1 MNAKQANQVS
11 IKSYL
16 ESMGISPEK
25 SYKSYS
31 LYKSPY
37 REDTRASMKVSH
49 SENLWIDYGDD
60 NKGGT
65 LIDLMLIMHP
75 GKNISEAIK
84 EIERSSNH
92 SFSFHQQKSLLLK
105 QSENSENKKESKIII
120 RKILDLGN
128 NTATTDYLNSR
139 GIRVRTA
146 KSYCKEVYFTVGN
159 KQYFGIGNHNEK
171 GWSIRNK
178 YWKGCTAQ
186 GYSYFKRGYQKLSV
200 FEGIFDLLSY
210 LELNNHKACQEDFIV
225 LNSLIN
231 VRRAIFILGNYKE
244 VCLFLDHDRAGRKVT
259 SQLTLS
265 LPNCRDASNFYN
277 SHKDLNDYYLK
288 KNKDKEIRSAHTPRV
303 NEASHVLVRPKRLL
317 R

>member
-11 IKSYL
+11 IMSYL
-16 ESMGISPEK
+16 KSKGISPTK

-37 REDTRASMKVSH
+37 REDTRPSMKVSH
-49 SENLWIDYGDD
+49 TENLWIDYGDD

-65 LIDLMLIMHP
+65 LIDLVLIMHP
-75 GKNISEAIK
+75 GKNIADAIK
-84 EIERSSNH
+84 EIERSTNH
-92 SFSFHQQKSLLLK
+92 SFSFHQQKSDILDLK
-105 QSENSENKKESKIII
+105 ENLKKEADPKIKIH
-120 RKILDLGN
+120 KILDLGN
-128 NTATTDYLNSR
+128 NLAIADYLNSR
-139 GIRVRTA
+139 GISVRIA
-146 KSYCKEVYFTVGN
+146 KSYCKELYFTVGN
-159 KQYFGIGNHNEK
+159 KYFFGLGNHNEK

-186 GYSYFKRGYQKLSV
+186 GYSYFERGFQKLSV

-210 LELNNHKACQEDFIV
+210 LELKNHKANQEDFMV

-231 VRRAIFILGNYKE
+231 VKRAIPILGNYKE
-244 VCLFLDHDRAGRKVT
+244 VFLFLDHDISGRKVT
-259 SQLTLS
+259 ANLLEHLS
-265 LPNCRDASNFYN
+265 NAKDASSFYN
-277 SHKDLNDYYLK
+277 SHNDLNDYYLIK
-288 KNKDKEIRSAHTPRV
+288 IKGQFIKNNCTPRV

>member
-11 IKSYL
+11 IKRYL
-16 ESMGISPEK
+16 ESIGVGPAK

-37 REDTRASMKVSH
+37 REDIRASMKVSH

-65 LIDLMLIMHP
+65 LIDLVLKIFS
-75 GKNISEAIK
+75 GITVAEAIK
-84 EIERSSNH
+84 KIERSSNH
-92 SFSFHQQKSLLLK
+92 SFSFHQQKSLLPI
-105 QSENSENKKESKIII
+105 QSESKEKGSI
-120 RKILDLGN
+120 RIEKILNLGN
-128 NTATTDYLNSR
+128 NTAITDYLNSR

-146 KSYCKEVYFTVGN
+146 KDYCKELYFTVGN

-186 GYSYFKRGYQKLSV
+186 GYSYFKRRYQKLSV

-210 LELNNHKACQEDFIV
+210 LELNNHTACQEDFIV

-259 SQLTLS
+259 SQLTLC